1 MRRFVQKVTRIR
13 YTPMLIHPGC
23 NPVTRE
29 CSDTSK
35 KYNFIVTERGVAVV
49 LELKI
54 ADTFKRIEAKD
65 YRAEK
70 TRLLSD
76 SELRRLLL

>member
-1 MRRFVQKVTRIR
+1 MRRVVQKVTRIR

-54 ADTFKRIEAKD
+54 ADTF
-65 YRAEK
+65 
-70 TRLLSD
+70 
-76 SELRRLLL
+76 